1 MDLILQE
8 VFDKA
13 LLLYRLLIL
22 KHGNKITIFVI
33 ITTFLSVR
41 SMKIVVNGQTSN
53 VREINAGVIQSSL
66 LGPTL
71 FLHFINDLPGKILR
85 SLIHIYTDDATVYGS
100 VSKNPN
106 LQSLTADLSASLAQ
120 TTL

>member
-41 SMKIVVNGQTSN
+41 SMKIVVNGQSSN

-85 SLIHIYTDDATVYGS
+85 SLIHMMM
-100 VSKNPN
+100 P
-106 LQSLTADLSASLAQ
+106 QFMEASLKTQIYKALQ
-120 TTL
+120 LIFLLA